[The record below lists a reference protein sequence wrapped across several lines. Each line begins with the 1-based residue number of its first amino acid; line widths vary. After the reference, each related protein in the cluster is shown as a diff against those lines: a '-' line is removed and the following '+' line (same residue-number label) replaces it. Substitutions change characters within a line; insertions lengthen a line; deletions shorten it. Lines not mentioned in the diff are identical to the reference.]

1 MDKLIF
7 AHSPY
12 AESSPDSEPDQPR
25 PSIEHYQPISFAG
38 MDARVHSTEQTLLS
52 ALSPAQDLFPQSRQL
67 MTLNVSPHSAT
78 EYLPQPDPPQLD
90 SPSPDPFLALSIYQP
105 IRFDEEYSLEPFG
118 DLGLISEP
126 LEEGLI
132 NTSIPAQT
140 TQNRPAPER
149 SVTITLPEDTIE
161 SSIGEHVERSLLGS
175 IKRSKQAQCSTRKRS
190 TTKTTTKKVTTTKK
204 KRMATTATAT
214 VLSAGPAIVSDSV
227 PVTVQSNVLP
237 AADHSVSKL
246 VSDDSDQWFIA
257 TDSKKRLFRCSYP
270 ECSKTYKR
278 KRNMVNH
285 YINKHINS
293 SKYRCHYPEC
303 IDKPSFRDTQ
313 ALNRHIRANHT
324 HERPYKCNICNQ
336 KFGRLDHMKN
346 HKKSKHSNRDKKK
359 PPK

>member
-7 AHSPY
+7 AHSPC

-25 PSIEHYQPISFAG
+25 PSIEHHQPISFAG

-78 EYLPQPDPPQLD
+78 EYLPQLD

-105 IRFDEEYSLEPFG
+105 IRFDEDYSLEPFG

-126 LEEGLI
+126 LEE
-132 NTSIPAQT
+132 SIPAQS

-161 SSIGEHVERSLLGS
+161 SSIGEHFKRPQSRS
-175 IKRSKQAQCSTRKRS
+175 IKRSKQTVSSTRRRS
-190 TTKTTTKKVTTTKK
+190 ATKTTTKKATTKK

-214 VLSAGPAIVSDSV
+214 VPSAGPAIVSDSV
-227 PVTVQSNVLP
+227 PVTVESNVLP

-246 VSDDSDQWFIA
+246 VSDDSDQWFLT
-257 TDSKKRLFRCSYP
+257 TDSKERLFRCSYP

-293 SKYRCHYPEC
+293 SKYRCPYPEC
-303 IDKPSFRDTQ
+303 IGKPSFRDTQ

-346 HKKSKHSNRDKKK
+346 HKKSKHSNRNKKK
-359 PPK
+359 SLK

>member
-25 PSIEHYQPISFAG
+25 PSIEQYQPRSFAG
-38 MDARVHSTEQTLLS
+38 MDVRVHSTEQTLLS
-52 ALSPAQDLFPQSRQL
+52 ALSPAQDLFPQPRQL
-67 MTLNVSPHSAT
+67 MTLNVSPHSAR
-78 EYLPQPDPPQLD
+78 EYLPQPDLPQSD
-90 SPSPDPFLALSIYQP
+90 SPSPDPFMALSIYQP
-105 IRFDEEYSLEPFG
+105 IRFDEDYSLEPFG
-118 DLGLISEP
+118 ELGLIREP

-161 SSIGEHVERSLLGS
+161 SSIGEHFKRSLSGT
-175 IKRSKQAQCSTRKRS
+175 IKRSKQTRSSTRKRT

-204 KRMATTATAT
+204 KRMATSATAT
-214 VLSAGPAIVSDSV
+214 VPSAGPVIVSDSV
-227 PVTVQSNVLP
+227 PVTVQSNVSP
-237 AADHSVSKL
+237 AADHSVSEL
-246 VSDDSDQWFIA
+246 VSDDSNQWLIA
-257 TDSKKRLFRCSYP
+257 TDSKERPFRCSYP

-278 KRNMVNH
+278 KRNMVEH
-285 YINKHINS
+285 YIHKHTNS
-293 SKYRCHYPEC
+293 SKYRCPYPEC

-324 HERPYKCNICNQ
+324 YERPYKCNICNQ
-336 KFGRLDHMKN
+336 QFGRLDHMKN

-359 PPK
+359 SPK

>member
-12 AESSPDSEPDQPR
+12 AESSPDAEPDQPR
-25 PSIEHYQPISFAG
+25 PSIEQYQPRSFAG

-52 ALSPAQDLFPQSRQL
+52 ALSPAQDLFPQPRQL
-67 MTLNVSPHSAT
+67 MTPNVSPHYAT
-78 EYLPQPDPPQLD
+78 EYLPQPDLPQSD

-105 IRFDEEYSLEPFG
+105 IRFDEDYSLEPFG

-126 LEEGLI
+126 LEE
-132 NTSIPAQT
+132 SIPAQS

-161 SSIGEHVERSLLGS
+161 SSIGEHFKRPQSRS
-175 IKRSKQAQCSTRKRS
+175 IKRSKQTVSSTRRRS
-190 TTKTTTKKVTTTKK
+190 ATKTTTKKATTKK

-214 VLSAGPAIVSDSV
+214 VPSAGPAIVSDSV
-227 PVTVQSNVLP
+227 PVTVESNVLP

-246 VSDDSDQWFIA
+246 VSDDSDQWFLT
-257 TDSKKRLFRCSYP
+257 TDSKERLFRCSYP

-293 SKYRCHYPEC
+293 SKYRCPYPEC
-303 IDKPSFRDTQ
+303 IGKPSFRDTQ

-346 HKKSKHSNRDKKK
+346 HKKSKHSNRNKKK
-359 PPK
+359 SLK